1 MSPKKKIFITFGR
14 MNPPHLGHKKL
25 INKGIQNARQEGANF
40 MAIVTRSYSKGSNP
54 LPPDMK
60 VAIIKELYK
69 KNYPNLNV
77 RHIQT
82 YGEALTLLKA
92 AGYTNIQKVVGTN
105 REGNFGSGSKTV
117 VPRTS
122 ANISAT
128 KVRNAIRKSK
138 NFEEFV
144 RNPNVMQ
151 MYPSNFN
158 VNLLRMVYSEVK
170 NSSAPNTPTKKRAT
184 TTTARKKSKSP
195 PAKKRTSQRRKS

>member
-1 MSPKKKIFITFGR
+1 MKTAVITFGR

-54 LPPDMK
+54 LPPNMK

-69 KNYPNLNV
+69 RNYPNLNV

-82 YGEALTLLKA
+82 YGEALGLLKA

-105 REGNFGSGSKTV
+105 RGSNFGNGAKTI

-138 NFEEFV
+138 NFEEFI

-151 MYPSNFN
+151 MYPRNFN
-158 VNLLRMVYSEVK
+158 INLLRMIYNEVK
-170 NSSAPNTPTKKRAT
+170 NSKAPNTPPKKRAT
-184 TTTARKKSKSP
+184 TTRKKSKSP
-195 PAKKRTSQRRKS
+195 PPAKKRATSSRRKS

>member
-1 MSPKKKIFITFGR
+1 

-54 LPPDMK
+54 LPPNMK

-69 KNYPNLNV
+69 RNYPNIDV

-82 YGEALTLLKA
+82 YGEALGLLKA

-105 REGNFGSGSKTV
+105 RGSNFGTGSKTI

-128 KVRNAIRKSK
+128 KVRNAVRKSK
-138 NFEEFV
+138 NFEEFI

-151 MYPSNFN
+151 MYPRNFN
-158 VNLLRMVYSEVK
+158 VNLLRMIYNEVK
-170 NSSAPNTPTKKRAT
+170 NPRAPNTPPRKRAT
-184 TTTARKKSKSP
+184 TTKKKKSP
-195 PAKKRTSQRRKS
+195 PSSSRRKS